1 MPEFKGFPAVMDDS
15 IPVPEVF
22 FSELLPR
29 IDDLGEMRV
38 TLYAFWN
45 LSGQIKEPR
54 YLRHSDILSDT
65 LLMTAFGDT
74 TRDKEEKLT
83 ESLRRACD
91 RGTLLEARMDGEIYY
106 FLNCEAGRA
115 ALKELLTGTW
125 DPSEA
130 QTLPLRLQKE
140 RPNIYALY
148 EQNIGPLTPI
158 LSETL
163 QDAEA
168 TYSAEW
174 IEDAIR
180 IAVTR
185 NVRNWQYVE
194 AILKSWKEKGRDG
207 TDRKSAEEKR
217 KRDSEGKYGDF
228 VKR

>member
-1 MPEFKGFPAVMDDS
+1 MPDFKGFPAGRDDS
-15 IPVPEVF
+15 IPVPEAF
-22 FSELLPR
+22 FTGLLPV
-29 IDDLGEMRV
+29 IDDLGEMRI

-45 LSGQIKEPR
+45 LSGQVREPR
-54 YLRHSDILSDT
+54 YLRFGELLKDK
-65 LLMTAFGDT
+65 LLMEAFGETASTQAENLADA
-74 TRDKEEKLT
+74 
-83 ESLRRACD
+83 LRRAYA
-91 RGTLLEARMDGEIYY
+91 RGTLLEARLADESYY
-106 FLNCEAGRA
+106 FLNCEQGRA
-115 ALKELLTGTW
+115 AMDGLLSGSW
-125 DPSEA
+125 NPEDA
-130 QTLPLRLQKE
+130 QPLPLRLQKE

-163 QDAEA
+163 QDAEG

-174 IEDAIR
+174 IDDAIR

-194 AILKSWKEKGRDG
+194 AILRSWKEKGRDG

-228 VKR
+228 VNR

>member
-1 MPEFKGFPAVMDDS
+1 MPEFNGFPAGRNDS
-15 IPVPEVF
+15 IPVPEAF
-22 FSELLPR
+22 FTNLLTV

-45 LSGQIKEPR
+45 FSGQVKEPR
-54 YLRHSDILSDT
+54 YLRYDDILKDSR
-65 LLMTAFGDT
+65 LMTSFGVTD
-74 TRDKEEKLT
+74 DEQAAGLADG
-83 ESLRRACD
+83 LRRACA
-91 RGTLLEARMDGEIYY
+91 RGTLLEARVEEKLYY
-106 FLNCEAGRA
+106 FLNCEQGKAAMAG
-115 ALKELLTGTW
+115 LISGIWNPET
-125 DPSEA
+125 A
-130 QTLPLRLQKE
+130 QPLPIRLQKE
-140 RPNIYALY
+140 RPNIFSLY

-168 TYSAEW
+168 TYAADW

-194 AILKSWKEKGRDG
+194 AILRSWKEKGRDG

-217 KRDSEGKYGDF
+217 KRDSEGKYADF
-228 VKR
+228 VNR

>member
-1 MPEFKGFPAVMDDS
+1 MPDFMGFPAGKDDS
-15 IPVPEVF
+15 IPVPEAF
-22 FSELLPR
+22 FTGLLPV
-29 IDDLGEMRV
+29 IDDLGELRA

-45 LSGQIKEPR
+45 LSGQVREPR
-54 YLRHSDILSDT
+54 YLCFSEILKDT
-65 LLMTAFGDT
+65 LLMAGFGVDASAQSENLA
-74 TRDKEEKLT
+74 KA
-83 ESLRRACD
+83 LRCACA
-91 RGTLLEARMDGEIYY
+91 RGTLLEARIAEEKYY
-106 FLNCEAGRA
+106 FLNCEPGRA
-115 ALKELLTGTW
+115 ALEGLQTGLWNPET
-125 DPSEA
+125 A
-130 QTLPLRLQKE
+130 LQLPLRLQKE
-140 RPNIYALY
+140 RPNIFALY

-194 AILKSWKEKGRDG
+194 AILRSWKEKGRDG
-207 TDRKSAEEKR
+207 TDRKSTEEKR

-228 VKR
+228 VNR